1 MVVNKLI
8 KVNRNINNFRTAM
21 ILCGGRG
28 TRLGEIGKNTPKTL
42 LKIQGKPILWYII
55 KILKYNKFNHI
66 ILPLGYR
73 GNLIKKFIKKYTSFG
88 IKIDC
93 VHTGVD
99 TNISKR
105 ISLVKKKILSENFLL
120 LNGDAIFDFNLN
132 KFFNSH
138 IKNKIDH
145 SFVSN
150 EYVYPYGT
158 IGVINNKKIV
168 DFHRDISYDAIK
180 TRGRKNYTAFNYS
193 GISIIK
199 KKLLLKFNKS
209 FKNSDNFEKSFYP
222 KIIKRKKLQLLKAKG
237 FWHSVD
243 NLKDLNLAN
252 SKKSINKFKQIG
264 KIQNFLKK
272 I

>member
-1 MVVNKLI
+1 MNK
-8 KVNRNINNFRTAM
+8 NINYFRTAI
-21 ILCGGRG
+21 ILCGGKG
-28 TRLGEIGKNTPKTL
+28 TRLGALGKNTPKTL
-42 LKIQGKPILWYII
+42 LKIKGKPMLWYII
-55 KILKYNKFNHI
+55 KTLKYNNFNHI
-66 ILPLGYR
+66 ILPLGYK
-73 GNLIKKFIKKYTSFG
+73 GNLIKRFIKIHSNFS

-93 VHTGVD
+93 IPTGVD
-99 TNISKR
+99 TNIGKR

-120 LNGDAIFDFNLN
+120 LNGDAIFDFDLN

-138 IKNKIDH
+138 LKKKIDH

-158 IGVINNKKIV
+158 IGVSNNKKIV
-168 DFHRDISYDAIK
+168 DFTRDISYDAIK
-180 TRGRKNYTAFNYS
+180 TRGHKIYTAYNYS

-199 KKLLLKFNKS
+199 KKLLLRFDKF
-209 FKNSDNFEKSFYP
+209 FKNSENFEKSFYP
-222 KIIKRKKLQLLKAKG
+222 KIIKTKKLQLLKAKG

-243 NLKDLNLAN
+243 NLKDLNSAN
-252 SKKSINKFKQIG
+252 SKKSINRFIKIK